1 MTGFVLWAKISNFA
15 NVIDLER
22 HIEILLLSND
32 CVIVPGLGGFTANH
46 IPASY
51 ETNDCLFIPPQ
62 RTLGFNSRLNSND
75 FLLTQSYSEAYDIS
89 YPDAFSRIESEVN
102 EIKQELNNKGS
113 YELNDIGVLYLN
125 NDGNIEFTPCEAG
138 ILTPCLYGLSSFEIE
153 NLGVSNS
160 IEKNVPDSSDVV
172 TVKVDTSPFTDN
184 SNNVS
189 EQETS
194 DSASNDSETSD
205 DKVIRIKYSVVR
217 NVCICLISIIILFAL
232 VTPVNKN
239 GTVRVCNIDN
249 GIFQRIISNGYDKIK
264 HKEDL
269 SINTVE
275 TETTTEKEISK
286 PENDSDTVKQQAKQE
301 DNFFCLVLASKVAK
315 KNAESFVSQLEKEGY
330 DQAKILT
337 ENKSIKVIYG
347 HYKSLNEAYNNLNHL
362 KGNKNFYE
370 AWVYQVKN

>member
-1 MTGFVLWAKISNFA
+1 MAGFVLLAKICNFA

-51 ETNDCLFIPPQ
+51 ESNDCLFFPPQ
-62 RTLGFNSRLNSND
+62 RTLGFNARLNSND
-75 FLLTQSYSEAYDIS
+75 FLLIQSYSEAYDIS
-89 YPDAFSRIESEVN
+89 YPEAFSRIESEVN
-102 EIKQELNNKGS
+102 EIRQELNNNGS
-113 YELNDIGVLYLN
+113 YELNDIGALYLN
-125 NDGNIEFTPCEAG
+125 NEGNIEFTPCEAG
-138 ILTPCLYGLSSFEIE
+138 LLTPDLYGLSSFEME
-153 NLGVSNS
+153 SVGGSNS
-160 IEKNVPDSSDVV
+160 REKKSSDSSDVV
-172 TVKVDTSPFTDN
+172 TVKVNTSPFADN

-194 DSASNDSETSD
+194 DSTSDESETSD
-205 DKVIRIKYSVVR
+205 DKVIHIKYSVVR
-217 NVCICLISIIILFAL
+217 NVCICLISIIVLFAL

-239 GTVRVCNIDN
+239 DTVRVCNIDN
-249 GIFQRIISNGYDKIK
+249 GIFQRIISDGYDKIK
-264 HKEDL
+264 HKEDI

-275 TETTTEKEISK
+275 AETTVAKETSK
-286 PENDSDTVKQQAKQE
+286 PETNSDTIKQKAKTDE
-301 DNFFCLVLASKVAK
+301 NFFCLVLASKVSK
-315 KNAESFVSQLEKEGY
+315 KNAESFVSQLEKKGY
-330 DQAKILT
+330 DQARVLT

-362 KGNKNFYE
+362 KGNENFYD